1 MTASERTIAARLT
14 VGRAAQPSTEFI
26 FMKIKSLSTFNGPG
40 GSFVKANDILDVDK
54 SVAKELIVRGM
65 AEVVDAEPAQKP
77 EKKK

>member
-1 MTASERTIAARLT
+1 
-14 VGRAAQPSTEFI
+14 
-26 FMKIKSLSTFNGPG
+26 MKIKSLSTFNGPG

-54 SVAKELIVRGM
+54 SVAKELIARGM